1 MFAKLFE
8 SETLGQIL
16 VMKDYDSEN
25 DEFKVS
31 FTVELQDVQVKF
43 SVGSYSEQTQEE
55 VFNKMTLES
64 SENVI
69 REILPPELLE

>member
-16 VMKDYDSEN
+16 VMKEFDSDN
-25 DEFKVS
+25 DEFKVA
-31 FTVELQDVQVKF
+31 FIIELQDVQVKF
-43 SVGSYSEQTQEE
+43 SVGSYSEKSQEE

-64 SENVI
+64 SENII
-69 REILPPELLE
+69 REILPEEMIP